1 MRRASEEERSQ
12 VIKSRVDEKRKG
24 RRECS
29 GG

>member
-1 MRRASEEERSQ
+1 MGDNKMRRASEEERS
-12 VIKSRVDEKRKG
+12 VDEKRKE